1 MEFTDSP
8 LEPTDQI
15 LLDLLV
21 QSNLGYKTPLVFR
34 IIAVL
39 QEHGY
44 LTSYGYQM
52 AEVCFEEAIANAMVH
67 GNKLEPDTQ
76 VRVIVFGNEKQ
87 FGVMVGDEGD
97 GFGHDDLPEPNDPEN
112 LLRERGRG
120 ILIIEHYMDRT
131 QFSLAN
137 NRLCM
142 IRRRQTEPDP
152 GAIPPSELPQVEPRS
167 SEAAVEKLPFTPVDV
182 ERHEPKPVLIPESIE
197 LAPAISPAGDSQ
209 DAVSAGGMSSP
220 ILVEKRHDLQI
231 ASICESRI
239 TEDNAR
245 TIQDCLSEAA
255 EQTVHFVVDMSAVE
269 FMSSIGISA
278 IVAIY
283 KQIKRKKGQFVL
295 SGVRPP
301 VHSILKIT
309 GLLELIPTAPDQS
322 TATQIIQRK
331 E

>member
-1 MEFTDSP
+1 MPTTGFVLPGGESLHSVTATGKGALFAGSSYHETTDSEGGKESKGVVVNALRFVSSTFFAGAGAHRSYP
-8 LEPTDQI
+8 QG
-15 LLDLLV
+15 
-21 QSNLGYKTPLVFR
+21 LGVTV
-34 IIAVL
+34 A
-39 QEHGY
+39 
-44 LTSYGYQM
+44 
-52 AEVCFEEAIANAMVH
+52 
-67 GNKLEPDTQ
+67 
-76 VRVIVFGNEKQ
+76 
-87 FGVMVGDEGD
+87 
-97 GFGHDDLPEPNDPEN
+97 

-167 SEAAVEKLPFTPVDV
+167 SEAAVEKLPFTAVDV
-182 ERHEPKPVLIPESIE
+182 ERQEPKPVLIPESIE

-245 TIQDCLSEAA
+245 TIEDCLSEAA
-255 EQTVHFVVDMSAVE
+255 EQTVHLVVDMSAVE
-269 FMSSIGISA
+269 FMSSIGIGA

-295 SGVRPP
+295 SGVRPA

-309 GLLELIPTAPDQS
+309 GLLELIQTAPDQS
-322 TATQIIQRK
+322 KAIQLIRRK